1 MPAEGKPGCRN
12 RQGVTNSVPR
22 RLRFSKINIIISVR
36 RILTY
41 TFLEDTCQ
49 CCEHRFLYKRFL
61 LMIMLVPFPG
71 EINDPIRSPKIQNP
85 MLEWSDTVT
94 RDVCSVQVWLWA
106 VPALRLTV
114 VLFQV
119 AGSSCTWHTLLLSAL
134 NQVVKLCVSSHRPL
148 CSLL

>member
-22 RLRFSKINIIISVR
+22 RRRFSKINSITSVG

-49 CCEHRFLYKRFL
+49 CCEHGFLYKHFL

-71 EINDPIRSPKIQNP
+71 EINDPMHSPKSQKT
-85 MLEWSDTVT
+85 MVEWSDTVT
-94 RDVCSVQVWLWA
+94 RDVCSAQVWLWA
-106 VPALRLTV
+106 VPALCLTV

-134 NQVVKLCVSSHRPL
+134 NQVVELCVSSYLPL